1 LDKWITFLLSCPKFK
16 VAPVDAP
23 LPDIIFF
30 QENPLKVGNRSLEK
44 IASIDIGSNTLRLL
58 IAEKT
63 GGRLQALFRDREIV
77 RLGRSFFPSRFLS
90 SSAVEAAVKVLK
102 RFKIRTEQEGVTKL
116 SAIGTGVLREAEN
129 VLFFLKKVRE
139 ETGVSV
145 KIISGVEEAG
155 FMAKG
160 VLSIFPSIHGK
171 TIIFDIGGG
180 STELVFINN
189 GQMEERI
196 SMPLGVVGL
205 TEKFLRT
212 DPPKSSD
219 LDSLTIHC
227 RNILRK
233 NSAKNDKI
241 ERLIGTAGTVTTLA
255 AMAGKLFDYDP
266 EQINRTVLTKEY
278 LIELSKKILAASLEK
293 RSRLPGLEPGR
304 ADIICA
310 GILLVLEIMD
320 HFSQGVLLVSDA
332 GLLEGMI
339 LDEPFGVY
347 RSVFGEKR
355 SLNRQ
360 VLK

>member
-1 LDKWITFLLSCPKFK
+1 M
-16 VAPVDAP
+16 
-23 LPDIIFF
+23 
-30 QENPLKVGNRSLEK
+30 EK

-63 GGRLQALFRDREIV
+63 GERLQPLFRDREIV
-77 RLGRSFFPSRFLS
+77 RLGRSFYPSRLLS
-90 SSAVEAAVKVLK
+90 SSAIETAIKVLK
-102 RFKIRTEQEGVTKL
+102 RFKIRIDQEGVTQL

-129 VLFFLKKVRE
+129 ILVFLEKVRE

-160 VLSIFPSIHGK
+160 VLSIFPSILGK

-180 STELVFINN
+180 STELVFLNN
-189 GQMEERI
+189 GHMEERI

-205 TEKFLRT
+205 TEKFLFT

-219 LDSLTIHC
+219 SDSLIIHC

-233 NSAKNDKI
+233 YSTENDKI
-241 ERLIGTAGTVTTLA
+241 DKLIGTAGTVTTVA
-255 AMAGKLFDYDP
+255 AMANNLFDYDP
-266 EQINRTVLTKEY
+266 DQINRTVLTKEY
-278 LIELSKKILAASLEK
+278 LVELSKQILALPLEK
-293 RSRLPGLEPGR
+293 RSRLAGLEPGR
-304 ADIICA
+304 ADIISA
-310 GILLVLEIMD
+310 GVLLILEIMD
-320 HFSQGVLLVSDA
+320 HFSQRVLLVSDA

-339 LDEPFGVY
+339 LDKPFSVC
-347 RSVFGEKR
+347 RSAFGESR
-355 SLNRQ
+355 SLDSP